1 LQQYTLVIQYQHI
14 NTHHIWL
21 LRCQHIYMWRPRA
34 CNTRV
39 PSLRYCE
46 FLPSTVDFRR

>member
-1 LQQYTLVIQYQHI
+1 MVTSTVHM
-14 NTHHIWL
+14 
-21 LRCQHIYMWRPRA
+21 RVWRPLA

-39 PSLRYCE
+39 LSLCYITS